1 MGEII
6 STDGGDD
13 LNPFHALGLFL
24 YPLEATENQRFS
36 DAFRWH
42 RKKPVL
48 WSGLME
54 GVKYSTYFSEY
65 VLLRFTRGDDKNFF
79 SETLNVA
86 KLH

>member
-13 LNPFHALGLFL
+13 LNPFDALGLFL

-54 GVKYSTYFSEY
+54 GVKYSTYFSMCFC
-65 VLLRFTRGDDKNFF
+65 VLLGETTRIFF
-79 SETLNVA
+79 R
-86 KLH
+86 KR